1 MRKTGRT
8 LLIVTLCGLC
18 VLLWASQDL
27 WAQWGLIK
35 QGVDATRQGQ
45 GEATKPA
52 PAAKEDPNAPLN
64 RAKMGETFA
73 APMTYQNQRHFS
85 YTVPAGWQKE
95 QGNPTGESVG
105 FGRPGSTASF
115 TIHMTQ
121 MVPSFP
127 RKSAVDAGLKQA
139 KEEMGIGKYMSVKR
153 RDQGGKSGVIGW
165 ETIETAAKGSGGFQR
180 IQWQC
185 YDKDNYY
192 YSFIAGVNP
201 QQFSQYR
208 AEMQRIIDSIRFQ

>member
-1 MRKTGRT
+1 MRKTGWT
-8 LLIVTLCGLC
+8 LLIVTLCGLALF
-18 VLLWASQDL
+18 LLTSQNL
-27 WAQWGLIK
+27 WAQWGAIQK
-35 QGVDATRQGQ
+35 GVDAARQGSQ
-45 GEATKPA
+45 GTQATPA
-52 PAAKEDPNAPLN
+52 QAPQDPNAPLN

-85 YTVPAGWQKE
+85 YTIPAGWQKE
-95 QGNPTGESVG
+95 AGSPIGESAS

-121 MVPSFP
+121 MVHSFP
-127 RKSAVDAGLKQA
+127 RKAAVDAGFKQA
-139 KEEMGIGKYMSVKR
+139 KEEMGIGKYMAVKR

-192 YSFIAGVNP
+192 YSFIACVDP
-201 QQFSQYR
+201 KQFNQYR
-208 AEMQRIIDSIRFQ
+208 SEMQRIIDSIRFQ